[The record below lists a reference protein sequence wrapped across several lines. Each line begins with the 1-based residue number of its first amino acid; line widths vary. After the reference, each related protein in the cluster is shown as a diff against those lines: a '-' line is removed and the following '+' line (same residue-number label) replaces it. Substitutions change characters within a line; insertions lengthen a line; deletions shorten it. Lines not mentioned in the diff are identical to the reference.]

1 MTLSKCQIAVG
12 LALFLTCTT
21 ALMPPSASA
30 QPAWPDCS
38 SNYPGDIPPQVT
50 TPNLAGDVK
59 ELCYHGFAVTFSG
72 NAPGPLSSSHFLTR
86 QRLAAAEQMDTGTGS
101 QTGTTVHAE
110 MRLPPG
116 QRAQLSD
123 FARSGYTAE
132 QLSSTANMPDI
143 DSRADSATMANTVP
157 VTAALSQGQWTAV
170 QRNVRNLLAQVDVL
184 YIATGAIYGSGAA
197 SATKAGNVAV
207 PSGMFKAL
215 YSPEQGWAGAYV
227 CDNNAHPTCRIVTLA
242 ALQSVAGIDVF
253 PAVPDAIK
261 QVEPPLPPI

>member
-1 MTLSKCQIAVG
+1 MTLSKCRIAVG
-12 LALFLTCTT
+12 LALSLICAT
-21 ALMPPSASA
+21 ALTPSSASA

-72 NAPGPLSSSHFLTR
+72 KAPGPLSSSHFLTR
-86 QRLAAAEQMDTGTGS
+86 QRMSAAEQMDTGTGS
-101 QTGTTVHAE
+101 QTGTTVHTE

-123 FARSGYTAE
+123 FARSGYTAQ
-132 QLSSTANMPDI
+132 QLSSAVNMSDI
-143 DSRADSATMANTVP
+143 DSRADSATMANAVP
-157 VTAALSQGQWTAV
+157 VTAALSQGPWSAV
-170 QRNVRNLLAQVDVL
+170 QRSVRNLMAQIDVL
-184 YIATGAIYGSGAA
+184 YIATGAIYGSGG

-207 PSGMFKAL
+207 PSAIFKAL
-215 YSPEQGWAGAYV
+215 YSPEQSWAGAYV

-242 ALQSVAGIDVF
+242 ALQSAAGIDVF
-253 PAVPDAIK
+253 PAVRDAIK
-261 QVEPPLPPI
+261 QAEPPLPPT

>member
-72 NAPGPLSSSHFLTR
+72 KAPGPLSSSHFLTR
-86 QRLAAAEQMDTGTGS
+86 QRLAAAEQMDTGAGS
-101 QTGTTVHAE
+101 QTGTTVRTE